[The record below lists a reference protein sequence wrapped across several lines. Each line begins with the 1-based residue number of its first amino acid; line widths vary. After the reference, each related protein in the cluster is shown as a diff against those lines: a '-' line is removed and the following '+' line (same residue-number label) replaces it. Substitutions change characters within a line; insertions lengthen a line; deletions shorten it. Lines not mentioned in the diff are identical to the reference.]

1 MVKPFNRIAATTEG
15 YRGKKALLEER
26 VIEGLEIP
34 SFTGTD
40 LQLTPE
46 SAQTQLL
53 TNANLGQ
60 YSRIFLPD
68 ATLLNNN
75 WQISIINTSNIDIS
89 IYYYTEDTLNPSLI
103 KELQKGAM
111 VTFILLDNSTS
122 QGVWTT
128 FRTSDQS
135 ASDSDRYKTTV
146 YDSYTLTFSNFIH
159 EQDSDESDENQY
171 STTKDRIVLSSILSE
186 TPIKSIYVK
195 SSEKFEYSDSD
206 ESDDSNTLTLSIGTE
221 DDEDKFISD
230 FDLTS
235 TVSNTNFTRDLF
247 DDILSTTEN
256 TNLIATVNGTDLT
269 SLTSGR
275 VEIVVERV
283 KIIDP
288 TVLKN
293 SILQTQVPIGTI
305 FNYVFNP
312 KDLPGGYIRLNGT
325 EVPNARNSIPEF
337 VKLLEES
344 DSRSTGQKLVI
355 GLQEWNSI
363 RNTYGSCGKF
373 TWNGTSLRFPSISC
387 FIQGLTDL
395 SKLSTLTPAGLPN
408 ITGGFNGSMLR
419 DASQYGEYASGA
431 FTLNSGKDYGT
442 PDAGADESQSGFGFD
457 ASRSNPIYGGSTTV
471 QPQSISYPYIISVY
485 NKFVNEST
493 LNAQALISAT
503 VEKANTSLDNVAG
516 INSTQFSS
524 ALNSANIRVIVET
537 YSNGTEWYRVW
548 NDGWCEQG
556 GYVDIPGSGGAS
568 VTFLIPMYDTNYC
581 VYAGAV
587 QGRTTANDSRCFI
600 ADRTTTSMTVDWT
613 NVSHID
619 GTWWEIK
626 GMKAN

>member
-53 TNANLGQ
+53 TNTNLGQ

-103 KELQKGAM
+103 KDLQKGGM

-128 FRTSDQS
+128 FRTGDQS
-135 ASDSDRYKTTV
+135 ASDADRYTTTV
-146 YDSYTLTFSNFIH
+146 YDSYTLTFANFIH

-186 TPIKSIYVK
+186 TPIKSIYIK
-195 SSEKFEYSDSD
+195 PSEKFEYSDSD

-230 FDLTS
+230 FDLTN

-247 DDILSTTEN
+247 DEILSTTEN

-269 SLTSGR
+269 ALTSGR
-275 VEIVVERV
+275 AEIIVERV

-293 SILQTQVPIGTI
+293 PILQTQVPIGTI

-312 KDLPGGYIRLNGT
+312 KNIPGGYIRLDGT

-344 DSRSTGQKLVI
+344 DSRSAGQKLVV

-373 TWNGTSLRFPSISC
+373 TWNGTSLRFPSINC
-387 FIQGLTDL
+387 FIKGLTDL
-395 SKLSTLTPAGLPN
+395 SQLALFTDDTMRP
-408 ITGGFNGSMLR
+408 ITGQVGKILVHVNGR
-419 DASQYGEYASGA
+419 NQSGA
-431 FTLNSGKDYGT
+431 LEDVPGGGEIIGEDRWSVTTDDIKINSSKLGSNYSGT
-442 PDAGADESQSGFGFD
+442 ETKPK
-457 ASRSNPIYGGSTTV
+457 
-471 QPQSISYPYIISVY
+471 SISYPYIISVY
-485 NKFVNEST
+485 NKFVDEST

-503 VEKANTSLDNVAG
+503 VEKANTSLDNLTTSGIDYIKDIISQSFFSPDYSAAVPCSLNTWNVAPADG
-516 INSTQFSS
+516 IFFCNANNGNYSVCNLQI
-524 ALNSANIRVIVET
+524 ALN
-537 YSNGTEWYRVW
+537 
-548 NDGWCEQG
+548 
-556 GYVDIPGSGGAS
+556 
-568 VTFLIPMYDTNYC
+568 
-581 VYAGAV
+581 
-587 QGRTTANDSRCFI
+587 
-600 ADRTTTSMTVDWT
+600 
-613 NVSHID
+613 D
-619 GTWWEIK
+619 GTVVYNISKPCYYDGQFFPIPVAKGIK
-626 GMKAN
+626 VYLSVSYDSGSIIFYPYKGQ

>member
-103 KELQKGAM
+103 KELQKGGM

-128 FRTSDQS
+128 FRTGDQS
-135 ASDSDRYKTTV
+135 ASDADRYKTTV
-146 YDSYTLTFSNFIH
+146 YDSYTLTFANFVH

-186 TPIKSIYVK
+186 TPIKSIYIK
-195 SSEKFEYSDSD
+195 PSEKFEYNDSD

-230 FDLTS
+230 FDLAN

-247 DDILSTTEN
+247 DDILSTTED

-269 SLTSGR
+269 ALTSGR
-275 VEIVVERV
+275 VEIIVERV

-293 SILQTQVPIGTI
+293 PILQTQVPIGTI

-312 KDLPGGYIRLNGT
+312 KNLPGGYIRLDGT
-325 EVPNARNSIPEF
+325 EVQNARNSIPEF

-344 DSRSTGQKLVI
+344 DSRSAGQKLVV
-355 GLQEWNSI
+355 GLQEWTSI
-363 RNTYGSCGKF
+363 KNTYGSCGKF

-395 SKLSTLTPAGLPN
+395 SKLALLTPAGLPN
-408 ITGGFNGSMLR
+408 ITGIVEGVSPNIVPSGVFGTTGNYYYGIGAGGYSTLGFN
-419 DASQYGEYASGA
+419 
-431 FTLNSGKDYGT
+431 
-442 PDAGADESQSGFGFD
+442 FD
-457 ASRSNPIYGGSTTV
+457 ASRSSDVYGNADTV

-485 NKFVNEST
+485 NKFVDEST

-503 VEKANTSLDNVAG
+503 VEKANTSLDN
-516 INSTQFSS
+516 
-524 ALNSANIRVIVET
+524 L
-537 YSNGTEWYRVW
+537 
-548 NDGWCEQG
+548 
-556 GYVDIPGSGGAS
+556 
-568 VTFLIPMYDTNYC
+568 
-581 VYAGAV
+581 
-587 QGRTTANDSRCFI
+587 
-600 ADRTTTSMTVDWT
+600 TTSGENVIKSVSTAGLGLDTSRGISLPSGTTLST
-613 NVSHID
+613 NGWIVCSFID
-619 GTWWEIK
+619 LNYGQAEFRLNGITLYRQSYQSVGGVQYVGTFYGSVGQIFTIVTA
-626 GMKAN
+626 GSCSASAYFFPVLGDN